1 VVRVVSLPPEEGL
14 EPDGTRVAGWWE
26 ETGEPGRVLCRLC
39 PRGCTLGPGE
49 RGFCFVR
56 QNRDGRLVSTTY
68 GRSTGFC
75 VDPIEKKPLNQFYPG
90 SAVLSFGTPG
100 CNLGC
105 RFCQNWTTTKSRD
118 VDRLCEPAAPEA
130 IAEAAV
136 RLGCPGVAFTYNDP
150 IVWAEYAVDAAVACR
165 RRGVRTVAVTS
176 GYMRPEPREAF
187 YRHIDAAN
195 VDLKAFNDDF
205 YRRLAGGRLEPVLDT
220 LRWLAHKTEV
230 WLEITNLLI
239 PQENDSPGDIERMCR
254 WIHDELGPDVPLHF
268 SAFHPDFRMTDHAPT
283 PPATLTL
290 AHGIA
295 RRAGLRYVYTGNV
308 VDREHQATYCPGCG
322 RAVIERDGFS
332 VREYHIRNG
341 RCAHCGTV
349 IAGRFNGS
357 PGDWNGRRLSVRI
370 ADYAGPAC
378 GAGVSPAAA
387 AGTAAPQ
394 ERGEPPAAAED
405 RSCSAVLPGTVE
417 RPVLSPDQQRRVF
430 RAAGCRVAAAVRS
443 EAMARPV
450 DRILADVAATPV
462 YGAFVSLKR
471 GGHLRSCC
479 GFLGS
484 TLPLGEAL
492 DHAAV
497 RAAKDDPRF
506 PPISLAELDQLDMD
520 VWLLWGLRPV
530 AARGRDRIGAITI
543 GKHGLQI
550 ARGAARGLLLPGVAV
565 EHHLDARGFL
575 EQVCLKAGLPRDA
588 WLEDNTTLMT
598 FEGHALSGRL
608 AEATA
613 EEDQPETPAEGA
625 VGGNPARAGGP
636 PASGASQG
644 RGGAEVRP
652 PAVAGGFYPGSPE
665 AVRRAVD
672 ELLAPQ
678 GEKAAEKPAE
688 KWAAAMVPHA
698 GWIYSGRLAAAVL
711 RRLQI
716 PPSVIVLCPKHR
728 PGGAEW
734 ALAPYA
740 RWAFPGGELAADREL
755 AERLAAAVTGL
766 ALDDTP
772 HRQEHAIEVQL
783 PLLSRLAPDTRL
795 VGITIGGGDWAALR
809 QFAGQL
815 AGVLRALPETP
826 LLLISSDMN
835 HFATQS
841 ETWRLDRLAL
851 EALESLD
858 PQRLLETVQRHQIS
872 MCGVRPAVIV
882 LETLRQLG
890 ALHRSEIV
898 GYLTSADAS
907 HDTRRVVGY
916 AGVLLG

>member
-1 VVRVVSLPPEEGL
+1 VVRVVSLPPEDGL

-26 ETGEPGRVLCRLC
+26 ETAERGQVHCRLC
-39 PRGCTLGPGE
+39 PRGCTLGPGD

-56 QNRDGRLVSTTY
+56 QNRDGRLVSTSY

-118 VDRLCEPAAPEA
+118 VERMCEPAAPEA

-136 RLGCPGVAFTYNDP
+136 QLGCPSVAFTYNDP
-150 IVWAEYAVDAAVACR
+150 IVWTEYASDTAEACR

-176 GYMRPEPREAF
+176 GYMSPEPREAF

-195 VDLKAFNDDF
+195 VDLKAFQDDF

-239 PQENDSPGDIERMCR
+239 PGENDAAQDIERMCR

-268 SAFHPDFRMTDHAPT
+268 SAFHPDFRMTDHPPT
-283 PPATLTL
+283 PPATLSM

-295 RRAGLRYVYTGNV
+295 RAAGLRYAYTGNV

-332 VREYHIRNG
+332 VRGYHIHNG
-341 RCAHCGTV
+341 CCAECGTA

-357 PGDWNGRRLSVRI
+357 PGDWNGRRLPVRI
-370 ADYAGPAC
+370 ADYAPPVC
-378 GAGVSPAAA
+378 GSGVSPALA
-387 AGTAAPQ
+387 AGTAVPQ
-394 ERGEPPAAAED
+394 GRGEPLAAAED
-405 RSCSAVLPGTVE
+405 RSCSAVLPGSVA
-417 RPVLSPDQQRRVF
+417 RPALNPDQERRVF
-430 RAAGCRVAAAVRS
+430 RAAGCRVVAAVRC

-450 DRILADVAATPV
+450 DRILGDVAATPV

-471 GGHLRSCC
+471 AGQLRSCC

-484 TLPLGEAL
+484 TLALGEAL
-492 DHAAV
+492 DHAAA
-497 RAAKDDPRF
+497 RAANDDPRF
-506 PPISLAELDQLDMD
+506 PPISLAELDDLDMD

-530 AARGRDRIGAITI
+530 AARGRDRVGAITI

-550 ARGAARGLLLPGVAV
+550 ARGSARGLLLPGVAV
-565 EHHLDARGFL
+565 EHRLDARGFL
-575 EQVCLKAGLPRDA
+575 EQVCLKAGLPRNA
-588 WLEDNTTLMT
+588 WLDDDTTLMT
-598 FEGHALSGRL
+598 FEGYSLGGRL

-613 EEDQPETPAEGA
+613 AEGRREA
-625 VGGNPARAGGP
+625 PANGPADGEPPARA
-636 PASGASQG
+636 ASRRS
-644 RGGAEVRP
+644 GGAEVRP
-652 PAVAGGFYPGSPE
+652 PAVAGGFYPGSAE
-665 AVRRAVD
+665 AVGRAVD
-672 ELLAPQ
+672 ELLAPPS
-678 GEKAAEKPAE
+678 EKPAE
-688 KWAAAMVPHA
+688 KWAAALLPHA
-698 GWIYSGRLAAAVL
+698 GWVYSGRLAAAVL

-716 PPSVIVLCPKHR
+716 PPAVIVLCPKHQ
-728 PGGAEW
+728 PDGADW

-740 RWAFPGGELAADREL
+740 HWAFPGGQLAADQEL
-755 AERLAAAVTGL
+755 AERLAVAVSGL
-766 ALDDTP
+766 KLDATP
-772 HRQEHAIEVQL
+772 HRLEHAIEVQL
-783 PLLSRLAPDTRL
+783 PLLARLAPDTRL
-795 VGITIGGGDWAALR
+795 VGITIGGGNWTALR
-809 QFAGQL
+809 QFAQQL
-815 AGVLRALPETP
+815 AGVLAELPEMP

-851 EALESLD
+851 EAITSLD
-858 PQRLLETVQRHQIS
+858 PGRLLETVQRHHIS
-872 MCGVRPAVIV
+872 MCGARPAVIV
-882 LETLRQLG
+882 METLRQLD
-890 ALHRSEIV
+890 ALHRAEIV
-898 GYLTSADAS
+898 GYLTSADTS
-907 HDTRRVVGY
+907 HDIRRVVGY

>member
-1 VVRVVSLPPEEGL
+1 VVRVVSLPPEDGL

-26 ETGEPGRVLCRLC
+26 ETAERGQVRCRLC
-39 PRGCTLGPGE
+39 PRGCTLAPGD

-56 QNRDGRLVSTTY
+56 QNRDGRLVSTSY

-105 RFCQNWTTTKSRD
+105 RFCQNWTISKSRD
-118 VDRLCEPAAPEA
+118 VERMCESAAPEA

-136 RLGCPGVAFTYNDP
+136 ELGCPSVAFTYNDP
-150 IVWAEYAVDAAVACR
+150 IVWTEYASDTAQACR

-176 GYMRPEPREAF
+176 GYMNPEPREAF

-195 VDLKAFNDDF
+195 VDLKAFQDDF
-205 YRRLAGGRLEPVLDT
+205 YRRLAGGRLEPVLNT
-220 LRWLAHKTEV
+220 LRWLAHETEV

-239 PQENDSPGDIERMCR
+239 PGENDAPQDIGRMCR

-268 SAFHPDFRMTDHAPT
+268 SAFHPDFHMTDHQPT
-283 PPATLTL
+283 PPATLSM

-295 RRAGLRYVYTGNV
+295 RAAGLRYVYTGNV

-332 VREYHIRNG
+332 LRGYHIRNG
-341 RCAHCGTV
+341 CCAECGTA
-349 IAGRFNGS
+349 IAGRLDG
-357 PGDWNGRRLSVRI
+357 PAGDWNGRRLPVRI
-370 ADYAGPAC
+370 ADYAR
-378 GAGVSPAAA
+378 PAAEREGQGKQGVKA
-387 AGTAAPQ
+387 Q
-394 ERGEPPAAAED
+394 KDERGEKSEKGEKGVED
-405 RSCSAVLPGTVE
+405 RSCSAVLPGSAA
-417 RPVLSPDQQRRVF
+417 RPALNPDQEQRVF
-430 RAAGCRVAAAVRS
+430 RAAGCRVAAAVRC

-450 DRILADVAATPV
+450 DRILGDVAATPV

-471 GGHLRSCC
+471 AGQLRACC

-492 DHAAV
+492 DHAAA

-506 PPISLAELDQLDMD
+506 PPISLAELDDLDMD

-530 AARGRDRIGAITI
+530 AACGRDRIGAITI

-550 ARGAARGLLLPGVAV
+550 ARGTARGLLLPGVAV
-565 EHHLDARGFL
+565 EHRLDARGFL

-588 WLEDNTTLMT
+588 WLDGDSMLMT
-598 FEGHALSGRL
+598 FEGYSLGGRL

-613 EEDQPETPAEGA
+613 AEGQREAPANGPAEGEP
-625 VGGNPARAGGP
+625 PARA
-636 PASGASQG
+636 SQ
-644 RGGAEVRP
+644 RSGGAEVRP
-652 PAVAGGFYPGSPE
+652 PAVAGGFYPGSAE
-665 AVRRAVD
+665 AVGRAVD
-672 ELLAPQ
+672 ELLAPHS
-678 GEKAAEKPAE
+678 EKPAE
-688 KWAAAMVPHA
+688 KWAAALLPHA
-698 GWIYSGRLAAAVL
+698 GWVYSGRLAAAVL

-716 PPSVIVLCPKHR
+716 PPSVIVLCPKHQ
-728 PGGAEW
+728 PDGADW

-740 RWAFPGGELAADREL
+740 HWAFPGGQLAADREL
-755 AERLAAAVTGL
+755 TERLALAVSGL
-766 ALDDTP
+766 KLDATP
-772 HRQEHAIEVQL
+772 HRLEHAIEVQL
-783 PLLSRLAPDTRL
+783 PLLARLAPDTRL
-795 VGITIGGGDWAALR
+795 VGITIGGGNWTALR
-809 QFAGQL
+809 QFARQL
-815 AGVLRALPETP
+815 AGVLAELPEMP

-851 EALESLD
+851 EAIVSLD
-858 PQRLLETVQRHQIS
+858 PGRLLETVQRHHIS
-872 MCGVRPAVIV
+872 MCGARPAVIV
-882 LETLRQLG
+882 METLRQLD

-898 GYLTSADAS
+898 GYLTSADTS
-907 HDTRRVVGY
+907 RDTRRVVGY